1 MKGKEFEGKVIGI
14 TRPEERVKE
23 AVAIVEEHG
32 GTALVAP
39 TLELQVSNT
48 QSLIQLCE
56 MAGELDWLIF
66 TSPTGIISVFKHCSD
81 LKTRLNP
88 NCKIA
93 VIGPRTENYLEKKGL
108 KADIVPESY
117 TAEGLLECFEDHDLK
132 NKKIGIPRTL
142 AARDALPTGLK
153 VMGADVF
160 VAEAYKSDLPKDR
173 TRVNQLVEA
182 ILNRKI
188 NALTFTSTL
197 TVKNLFDMLD
207 ETEKQDVVD
216 ILKSDDVVVAAIG
229 PVTAMPLHELDI
241 DVLIPEKYTV
251 SAMLEILMGKI

>member
-1 MKGKEFEGKVIGI
+1 MKGKEFEGKLIGI

-108 KADIVPESY
+108 KVDIVPESY
-117 TAEGLLECFEDHDLK
+117 TAEGLLECFKDHDLK

-153 VMGADVF
+153 AMGADVF

>member
-132 NKKIGIPRTL
+132 NKNIGIPRTL

-153 VMGADVF
+153 AMGADVF

-173 TRVNQLVEA
+173 TRVNQLVKA
-182 ILNRKI
+182 ILNKNI
-188 NALTFTSTL
+188 DALTFTSTL

-216 ILKSDDVVVAAIG
+216 ILKGDDVVVAAIG

>member
-1 MKGKEFEGKVIGI
+1 MKGKEFEGKIIGI
-14 TRPEERVKE
+14 TRPEERVKD

-32 GTALVAP
+32 GTAIVAP

-81 LKTRLNP
+81 LKSRLNP

-153 VMGADVF
+153 AMGADVF
-160 VAEAYKSDLPKDR
+160 VAEAYKSELPQDR
-173 TRVNQLVEA
+173 TKVNQLIEA
-182 ILNRKI
+182 ILNKKI
-188 NALTFTSTL
+188 HALTFTSTL
-197 TVKNLFDMLD
+197 TAKNLFDMLD
-207 ETEKQDVVD
+207 ETKKQDVVD
-216 ILKSDDVVVAAIG
+216 ILKGEDVVVAVIG
-229 PVTAMPLHELDI
+229 PVTAMPLQELDI

-251 SAMLEILMGKI
+251 NAMLEILMGKI

>member
-1 MKGKEFEGKVIGI
+1 MKGKEFEGKIIGI

-23 AVAIVEEHG
+23 AVTIVEEHG

-39 TLELQVSNT
+39 TLELRVSNT
-48 QSLIQLCE
+48 ESLIQLCK

-81 LKTRLNP
+81 LKSRLNP
-88 NCKIA
+88 ECKIA

-153 VMGADVF
+153 AMGADVF
-160 VAEAYKSDLPKDR
+160 VAEAYKSHLPQDR

-188 NALTFTSTL
+188 DALTFTSTL
-197 TVKNLFDMLD
+197 TAKNLFDMLD
-207 ETEKQDVVD
+207 ETKKQDVVE
-216 ILKSDDVVVAAIG
+216 ILKGGDVAVAAIG
-229 PVTAMPLHELDI
+229 PVTAMPLQELDI

>member
-1 MKGKEFEGKVIGI
+1 MKGKEFEGKIIGI
-14 TRPEERVKE
+14 TRPEERVKD

-81 LKTRLNP
+81 LKSRLNP

-132 NKKIGIPRTL
+132 NKKIGIPRTM

-153 VMGADVF
+153 AMGADVF
-160 VAEAYKSDLPKDR
+160 VAEAYKSELPKDR
-173 TRVNQLVEA
+173 TKVNQLIEA

-188 NALTFTSTL
+188 DALTFTSTL
-197 TVKNLFDMLD
+197 TAKNLFDMMD
-207 ETEKQDVVD
+207 ETKKQDVVD
-216 ILKSDDVVVAAIG
+216 ILKGEDVVVAVIG
-229 PVTAMPLHELDI
+229 PVTAMPLQELDI

-251 SAMLEILMGKI
+251 NAMLEILMGKI

>member
-1 MKGKEFEGKVIGI
+1 MKGKEFEGKIIGI
-14 TRPEERVKE
+14 TRPEERVE
-23 AVAIVEEHG
+23 DAVAIVEEHG

-48 QSLIQLCE
+48 ESLIKLCD

-81 LKTRLNP
+81 LKSRLNP
-88 NCKIA
+88 DCKIA

-142 AARDALPTGLK
+142 AARDALPTGLEA
-153 VMGADVF
+153 MGADVF
-160 VAEAYKSDLPKDR
+160 IAEAYRSGLPKDR
-173 TRVNQLVEA
+173 TRINQLVEA
-182 ILNRKI
+182 ILNKKLD
-188 NALTFTSTL
+188 AVTFTSTL
-197 TVKNLFDMLD
+197 TVKNLLDMLE
-207 ETEKQDVVD
+207 ETEKQDVIN
-216 ILKSDDVVVAAIG
+216 ILKNEEVVVAAIG
-229 PVTAMPLHELDI
+229 PVTAMPLQELGI

>member
-153 VMGADVF
+153 AMGADVF

-251 SAMLEILMGKI
+251 SAMLQILMGKI

>member
-1 MKGKEFEGKVIGI
+1 MKGKEFEGKIIGI

-39 TLELQVSNT
+39 TLELRVSNT
-48 QSLIQLCE
+48 ESLIQLCE

-81 LKTRLNP
+81 LKSRLNP
-88 NCKIA
+88 KCKIA

-153 VMGADVF
+153 AMGAEVF
-160 VAEAYKSDLPKDR
+160 VAEAYKSDLPQDR
-173 TRVNQLVEA
+173 KRVNQLVEA

-188 NALTFTSTL
+188 DALTFTSTL
-197 TVKNLFDMLD
+197 TAKNLFDMLD
-207 ETEKQDVVD
+207 ETKKQDVVE
-216 ILKSDDVVVAAIG
+216 ILKGGDVAVAAIG
-229 PVTAMPLHELDI
+229 PVTAMPLEELDI

>member
-1 MKGKEFEGKVIGI
+1 MKGKEFEGKIIGI

-32 GTALVAP
+32 GTTLVAP
-39 TLELQVSNT
+39 TLELRVSNT
-48 QSLIQLCE
+48 ESLIQLCE

-81 LKTRLNP
+81 LKSRLNP
-88 NCKIA
+88 ECKIA

-153 VMGADVF
+153 AMGAEVF
-160 VAEAYKSDLPKDR
+160 VAEAYKSDLPQDR

-188 NALTFTSTL
+188 DALTFTSTL
-197 TVKNLFDMLD
+197 TAKNLFDMLD
-207 ETEKQDVVD
+207 ETKKQDVVE
-216 ILKSDDVVVAAIG
+216 ILKGGDVAVAAIG
-229 PVTAMPLHELDI
+229 PVTAMPLEELDI

>member
-56 MAGELDWLIF
+56 IAGEIDWLIF
-66 TSPTGIISVFKHCSD
+66 TSPTGIISAFKHCSD

-153 VMGADVF
+153 AMGADVF
-160 VAEAYKSDLPKDR
+160 VAEAYKSALPKDR

-182 ILNRKI
+182 ILNKKI
-188 NALTFTSTL
+188 DALTFTSTL

-207 ETEKQDVVD
+207 ETEKQDVID
-216 ILKSDDVVVAAIG
+216 ILKGEDVFVAAIG

>member
-1 MKGKEFEGKVIGI
+1 MKGKEFQGKIIGI
-14 TRPEERVKE
+14 TRPEERVE
-23 AVAIVEEHG
+23 DAVKIVKEHG

-48 QSLIQLCE
+48 ESLIKLCD

-81 LKTRLNP
+81 LKTRLSP
-88 NCKIA
+88 DCKIA
-93 VIGPRTENYLEKKGL
+93 VIGPRTENYLEKRGL
-108 KADIVPESY
+108 EADIVPESY
-117 TAEGLLECFEDHDLK
+117 TAEGLLECFKDHDLK

-153 VMGADVF
+153 AMGADVF
-160 VAEAYKSDLPKDR
+160 IAEAYKSALPKDR

-182 ILNRKI
+182 ILNKKI
-188 NALTFTSTL
+188 DAVTFTSTL
-197 TVKNLFDMLD
+197 TVKNLLDMLD
-207 ETEKQDVVD
+207 EKEKQDVID
-216 ILKSDDVVVAAIG
+216 ILKSKEVTIAVIG
-229 PVTAMPLHELDI
+229 PVTAMPLKEIGI

>member
-1 MKGKEFEGKVIGI
+1 MKGKEFEGKIIGI
-14 TRPEERVKE
+14 TRPEERVKD

-81 LKTRLNP
+81 LKSRLNP

-153 VMGADVF
+153 AMGADVF
-160 VAEAYKSDLPKDR
+160 VAEAYKSELPKDR
-173 TRVNQLVEA
+173 TKVNQLIKA

-188 NALTFTSTL
+188 DALTFTSTL
-197 TVKNLFDMLD
+197 TAKNLFDMLD
-207 ETEKQDVVD
+207 ETKKQDVVD
-216 ILKSDDVVVAAIG
+216 ILKGEDVVVAVIG
-229 PVTAMPLHELDI
+229 PVTAMPLQELDI

-251 SAMLEILMGKI
+251 NAMLEILMGKI

>member
-56 MAGELDWLIF
+56 MAGDLDWLIF

-153 VMGADVF
+153 AMGADVF
-160 VAEAYKSDLPKDR
+160 VAEAYKSDLPKDK

-182 ILNRKI
+182 ILNQKI
-188 NALTFTSTL
+188 DALTFTSTL

-216 ILKSDDVVVAAIG
+216 ILKGGDVVVAAIG